1 LRSEEAEPLSLEF
14 TIGGGRVIEIFED
27 FGG

>member
-1 LRSEEAEPLSLEF
+1 LRNRDGEPTSLEF
-14 TIGGGRVIEIFED
+14 TIDDGRVIEIFED